1 MRRRAHDVSLLSVE
15 QIEQERDRLRHQ
27 SRYKKTLRSTVAI
40 LVVVAAAAVLVAML
54 WMPVLRICGTS
65 MEPTLQD
72 GQIVVTVKGSSFE
85 PGDVVAFYQGNT
97 LLIKRYIAGPGQW
110 VDIDDDGNVSVDGT
124 LLDEPYIAEKAYGET
139 NIKLPYQVPEKR
151 FFLMGDNRDVS
162 IDSRN
167 TTVGCV
173 SSEQIVGKVV
183 FCIWPLSSFGPVK

>member
-1 MRRRAHDVSLLSVE
+1 MRRRQHDVSLLSVE
-15 QIEQERDRLRHQ
+15 QIEQERDRLHHQ

-72 GQIVVTVKGSSFE
+72 GQIVVTVKGNSFE
-85 PGDVVAFYQGNT
+85 PGDVVAFYHGNT

-162 IDSRN
+162 VDSRN